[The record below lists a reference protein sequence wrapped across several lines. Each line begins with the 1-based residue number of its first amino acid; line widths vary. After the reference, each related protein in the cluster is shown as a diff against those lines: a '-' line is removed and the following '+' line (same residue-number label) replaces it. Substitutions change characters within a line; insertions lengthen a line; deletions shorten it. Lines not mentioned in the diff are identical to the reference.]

1 MKSPDRGV
9 TFAAVEGGETISKDE
24 QVHNK
29 RGMKGTPWKRGRNNT
44 GIKQNNV
51 CPVEAVAPSVPA
63 AAAGHN
69 DVAANTPKSI
79 LKNATDP
86 LTSSVHNIAMPTRV
100 SSDEAMKKVSWDAN
114 VNENNKF
121 SFGRLNMAVIN
132 NFKDMAIGVDNK
144 VHQARE
150 KMQCGS
156 MAAAKD
162 FYCESDGSGYDVLQH
177 CKRCE
182 DDLNSLAM
190 NGFKDDDSDFELDK
204 GGNAVGEAREGDSEP
219 RESETG
225 CVEMREDEDMG
236 MVTLV
241 YDDPDTVHPRRSA
254 PEIGEKENMTKQH
267 KKASKKGKGDQSNRR
282 FTTRQP
288 KQRKKGLK
296 GALKKPFEIMTVGIK
311 MKSRKR
317 LSNERY
323 EM

>member
-1 MKSPDRGV
+1 MKSSNRGV
-9 TFAAVEGGETISKDE
+9 SFAVKGCETISKDE

-29 RGMKGTPWKRGRNNT
+29 QGMKRTPLKRGRNS
-44 GIKQNNV
+44 
-51 CPVEAVAPSVPA
+51 PVEAVEPSVPA

-69 DVAANTPKSI
+69 NAAANTPKSI
-79 LKNATDP
+79 LKNASHDP
-86 LTSSVHNIAMPTRV
+86 LALSAHNISLPDRV
-100 SSDEAMKKVSWDAN
+100 SSDEAKKVSWDAN
-114 VNENNKF
+114 VKENNKF
-121 SFGRLNMAVIN
+121 SLGRLNRAVIN
-132 NFKDMAIGVDNK
+132 NFKDMAIGMDNK

-162 FYCESDGSGYDVLQH
+162 FYCASDGGGNIVLQN

-182 DDLNSLAM
+182 GDLNSLAM
-190 NGFKDDDSDFELDK
+190 NDVMDDDSDFELDK
-204 GGNAVGEAREGDSEP
+204 EGNAVGEAREGDSES

-225 CVEMREDEDMG
+225 CVEMREDEGMG

-241 YDDPDTVHPRRSA
+241 YNDPDTSHPRRSA
-254 PEIGEKENMTKQH
+254 PEIEDKENMKKQH
-267 KKASKKGKGDQSNRR
+267 KKASKQGNRR

-296 GALKKPFEIMTVGIK
+296 GALKKPFEIMSVGMK
-311 MKSRKR
+311 MKSRKM